1 MRNANITF
9 IGGGN
14 MARSLIAGLVQDGY
28 SGKHICVVD
37 RNQPK
42 VDYFIQHYQVQ
53 ASTDIES
60 GIAFG
65 DIIVLAVKPQTIA
78 TVAKQ
83 VGKQIQQKSPLFLS
97 IAAGVTCDTLA
108 VYFGAKTP
116 IVRAM
121 PNTPS
126 LVQAS
131 ATGLFAT
138 QYVSMQQKDLA
149 EQILRA
155 VGLTLWVTEEALI
168 DSVTCIAGSA
178 PGYLFAIMESMQQ
191 IGVELGL
198 TEKNA
203 RLLTAQALLGT
214 AKLAIESGESFSQ
227 LRHNVTSKGGTTS
240 EALRVL
246 KERDMH
252 GLLTEALLACQ
263 ARCQSLAEELS
274 PQAKLPKAE

>member
-14 MARSLIAGLVQDGY
+14 MARSLIAGLIQDGY
-28 SGKHICVVD
+28 PGKHIYVVD
-37 RNQPK
+37 HNQAK
-42 VDYFIQHYQVQ
+42 VDYFSQHYQVQ

-60 GIAFG
+60 GIVFG

-83 VGKQIQQKSPLFLS
+83 VGKQIQHKAPLFIS
-97 IAAGVTCDTLA
+97 IAAGATCNTLA

-116 IVRAM
+116 LVRAM

-126 LVQAS
+126 LVQAG
-131 ATGLFAT
+131 AAGLFANEH
-138 QYVSMQQKDLA
+138 VSTQQKDLA

-155 VGLTLWVTEEALI
+155 VGLTLWVSEETLI

-198 TEKNA
+198 IEKNA

-214 AKLAIESGESFSQ
+214 AKLALESDESFSQ
-227 LRHNVTSKGGTTS
+227 LRQNVTSKGGTTA

-246 KERDMH
+246 KERDVH
-252 GLLTEALLACQ
+252 GVLTEALMACK
-263 ARCQSLAEELS
+263 ARCESLAEELC

>member
-28 SGKHICVVD
+28 PSKHIFVVD
-37 RNQPK
+37 HNQAK
-42 VDYFIQHYQVQ
+42 VDYFSQHFQVQ
-53 ASTDIES
+53 ASTDSEP
-60 GIAFG
+60 GVTFG
-65 DIIVLAVKPQTIA
+65 DIMVLAVKPQAIA

-83 VGKQIQQKSPLFLS
+83 VGKQIQQKSPLFIS
-97 IAAGVTCDTLA
+97 IAAGITCDTLS

-126 LVQAS
+126 LVQAG

-138 QYVSMQQKDLA
+138 EHVSTQQKDLA

-155 VGLTLWVTEEALI
+155 VGLTLWVSEEMLI

-191 IGVELGL
+191 IGTELGL
-198 TEKNA
+198 NEKNA

-214 AKLAIESGESFSQ
+214 AKLALESDESFSQ
-227 LRHNVTSKGGTTS
+227 LRQNVTSKGGTTA

-263 ARCQSLAEELS
+263 ARCHSLAEELS